1 MTIAATGLP
10 GNPIKGV
17 LFISPKAKGL
27 PGLIANFQK
36 LIFPYDERILP
47 IISVS
52 LLEIPPLETNKS
64 YFDEFFKIL
73 FFVSLKLSII
83 TPRSNASHPIILNIE
98 IRVILLASKI

>member
-36 LIFPYDERILP
+36 LIFDQNK
-47 IISVS
+47 
-52 LLEIPPLETNKS
+52 LLMNYTNK
-64 YFDEFFKIL
+64 
-73 FFVSLKLSII
+73 
-83 TPRSNASHPIILNIE
+83 
-98 IRVILLASKI
+98 

>member
-17 LFISPKAKGL
+17 FLISPNANGL

-36 LIFPYDERILP
+36 LIFPNDVRTFP

-52 LLEIPPLETNKS
+52 LFEIPPLETNKS
-64 YFDEFFKIL
+64 F
-73 FFVSLKLSII
+73 
-83 TPRSNASHPIILNIE
+83 
-98 IRVILLASKI
+98 